1 MFFEAA
7 RDRGIVRVARTGT
20 CIDDDVDGGQLM
32 LMQAKRF
39 SDQTLDAIATY
50 GSTDDAGS
58 HGKSKSSLRS
68 LIGTNE
74 DRERGIGKPSRIF
87 VDAIE
92 VRFIVETLRR
102 SERPGGCLQV

>member
-1 MFFEAA
+1 MLFETAKN
-7 RDRGIVRVARTGT
+7 RRILRIARTGT

-32 LMQAKRF
+32 LMQAKGF
-39 SDQTLDAIATY
+39 PNEALDAVTTH
-50 GSTDDAGS
+50 GSANDAGCD
-58 HGKSKSSLRS
+58 GKSKSSLRP
-68 LIGTNE
+68 LIGAHE
-74 DRERGIGKPSRIF
+74 DRERSIGKPSRIF